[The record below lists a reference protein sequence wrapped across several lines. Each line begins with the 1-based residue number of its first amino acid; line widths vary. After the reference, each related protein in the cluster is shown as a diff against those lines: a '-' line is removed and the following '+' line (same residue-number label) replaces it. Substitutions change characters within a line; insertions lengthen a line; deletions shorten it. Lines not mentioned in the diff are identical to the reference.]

1 MILPLITDDIP
12 QDGFVDRSAAYVDC
26 QVFVFVA
33 GFQQL
38 SNRIDWVSV
47 KFLDAWG
54 WEGHGYNPGGNVCQ
68 IEVESIFFISVFG
81 TTHKFP

>member
-1 MILPLITDDIP
+1 MVAVEDSYPFRVSSQKLCYLVADKEKSIKRRSLMILPLITDDIP

-38 SNRIDWVSV
+38 SNRID
-47 KFLDAWG
+47 
-54 WEGHGYNPGGNVCQ
+54 
-68 IEVESIFFISVFG
+68 
-81 TTHKFP
+81 